1 MKILKKELSDVQLT
15 IEDQDLRITDLESL
29 KTEHFDPQCKRT
41 SELEETLKELQV
53 YILHQENRSRKYNLL
68 FYGLPKIEHEQTT
81 EIILLRK
88 GSSHVTQRCSEYHH
102 TELTQDP

>member
-1 MKILKKELSDVQLT
+1 MNGKLIKKIQDKLDKVDESMKILKKELSDVQLT

-68 FYGLPKIEHEQTT
+68 FYGLPKIEKTT
-81 EIILLRK
+81 
-88 GSSHVTQRCSEYHH
+88 SHSA
-102 TELTQDP
+102 